1 MKRVFLFL
9 TILLAG
15 ISLST
20 RVLAQASGEE
30 ELANQYFQD
39 AEYES
44 ALELYDKLYRKDP
57 ANQTFVMRA
66 AACYRELFRYPEGI
80 EFLEKAYKKTSY
92 RHNYEFVRA
101 DLLERNG
108 QLEASKSVI
117 NEVIYKR
124 LESEADFSQAGSF
137 LYQTGKSKLALE
149 TYLQGRK
156 KIKSKYIF
164 GLEIADL
171 YAMQQEYGLAT
182 DELLNQYFMNPAAL
196 NNVSTHILNLVSE
209 ASKDPVESI
218 LLTAV
223 QKSPNDL
230 GLRNIIYEFYVLTE
244 NFMEAFVQVKS
255 IDKVFRENG
264 DRVYDFGITMRNNKD
279 YKLSNKA
286 MDYVIENHP
295 QSAYFFKALT
305 AKSVNSELIA
315 FETIPL
321 DTSALRESV
330 VAYDELL
337 KNFGREPRFFDAIYR
352 KANLSAFYLHDL
364 EGALQELEGILPRG
378 LEPQQRAEANLLMGD
393 IYLMQKEYN
402 KAKLKYSEVAE
413 AYKDGQIGALAKF
426 KEGRMSYFK
435 GDFEIAKARL
445 KTIKDNTSNDISND
459 AIKLFLLIQDN
470 SGLDTTEVPLQRF
483 AQAQL
488 MVFQLDY
495 DPALA
500 SLDSLLFDFPNHSL
514 TDEIYWEKS
523 NIYFQ
528 KGNLDEG
535 LAYLDK
541 IITSFPEDIWGDDAL
556 YTKAKIYDYTLKDAE
571 KARQL
576 YTEFLFKYEGSL
588 YIVNVRKRLREMR
601 NDRL

>member
-1 MKRVFLFL
+1 
-9 TILLAG
+9 
-15 ISLST
+15 
-20 RVLAQASGEE
+20 
-30 ELANQYFQD
+30 
-39 AEYES
+39 
-44 ALELYDKLYRKDP
+44 
-57 ANQTFVMRA
+57 
-66 AACYRELFRYPEGI
+66 
-80 EFLEKAYKKTSY
+80 
-92 RHNYEFVRA
+92 
-101 DLLERNG
+101 
-108 QLEASKSVI
+108 
-117 NEVIYKR
+117 
-124 LESEADFSQAGSF
+124 
-137 LYQTGKSKLALE
+137 
-149 TYLQGRK
+149 
-156 KIKSKYIF
+156 
-164 GLEIADL
+164 
-171 YAMQQEYGLAT
+171 
-182 DELLNQYFMNPAAL
+182 
-196 NNVSTHILNLVSE
+196 
-209 ASKDPVESI
+209 
-218 LLTAV
+218 
-223 QKSPNDL
+223 
-230 GLRNIIYEFYVLTE
+230 LRNIIYEFYVLTE
-244 NFMEAFVQVKS
+244 NFMEAFLQVKS
-255 IDKVFRENG
+255 LDKVFRENG

-321 DTSALRESV
+321 DTNALRESV
-330 VAYDELL
+330 NAYQELL
-337 KNFGREPRFFDAIYR
+337 QNFGREPRFFDAIYR

-364 EGALQELEGILPRG
+364 TGALKELEDILPRG
-378 LEPQQRAEANLLMGD
+378 LEPQQKAEANLLMGD
-393 IYLMQKEYN
+393 IFLMQKEYN

-488 MVFQLDY
+488 QVFQLDY

-514 TDEIYWEKS
+514 TDEIYWEKA
-523 NIYFQ
+523 NIYLQ
-528 KGNLDEG
+528 KGDLTQG
-535 LAYLDK
+535 LAFLDR
-541 IITSFPEDIWGDDAL
+541 IITAYPEDIWGDDAL

>member
-1 MKRVFLFL
+1 MKR
-9 TILLAG
+9 
-15 ISLST
+15 ISLLLSFLILSLSSA
-20 RVLAQASGEE
+20 VYAQGTGEE
-30 ELANQYFQD
+30 DLANQYYQD

-44 ALELYDKLYRKDP
+44 ALELYQKLYKKDP
-57 ANQTFVMRA
+57 SNPLFVLRS
-66 AACYRELFRYPEGI
+66 AACYKELFRYPEGI
-80 EFLEKAYKKTSY
+80 EFLEKAYKKATYQYS
-92 RHNYEFVRA
+92 YEFVRA
-101 DLLERNG
+101 DLMERNG
-108 QLEASKSVI
+108 QEAEASALIQDVI
-117 NEVIYKR
+117 FKR
-124 LESEADFSQAGSF
+124 LSSELDFSQSGAF
-137 LYQTGKSKLALE
+137 LYQAGKGKLALD

-156 KIKSKYIF
+156 KLKSKYIF

-171 YAMQQEYGLAT
+171 YAQEGQYDMAAE
-182 DELLNQYFMNPAAL
+182 ELVNQYVMNPAAL
-196 NNVSTHILNLVSE
+196 TNVTNEILNLVNDR
-209 ASKDPVESI
+209 SKDKVEAV
-218 LLTAV
+218 LLSAV

-244 NFMEAFVQVKS
+244 NFFEAFVQVKS
-255 IDKVFRENG
+255 IDKVFRESG

-352 KANLSAFYLHDL
+352 KSNLLAFYLHDL
-364 EGALQELEGILPRG
+364 DGAMVELENIIPKG
-378 LEPQQRAEANLLMGD
+378 LEPQQKAEANLLLGD
-393 IYLMQKEYN
+393 IFLMQKEYN

-413 AYKDGQIGALAKF
+413 SFKDGQIGAMAKF

-470 SGLDTTEVPLQRF
+470 TGLDSTTTALERF
-483 AQAQL
+483 AQAQM

-495 DPALA
+495 DKALA
-500 SLDSLLFDFPNHSL
+500 SLDSILFDFPNHSL
-514 TDEIYWEKS
+514 ADEIYWEKS
-523 NIYFQ
+523 SIFFA
-528 KGNLDEG
+528 KGNLEKG
-535 LAYLDK
+535 MEFLDR
-541 IITSFPEDIWGDDAL
+541 IITSYPEDIWGDDAL
-556 YTKAKIYDYTLKDAE
+556 YTKARIFDYTLKDAE

-576 YTEFLFKYEGSL
+576 YTDFLFKYEGSL